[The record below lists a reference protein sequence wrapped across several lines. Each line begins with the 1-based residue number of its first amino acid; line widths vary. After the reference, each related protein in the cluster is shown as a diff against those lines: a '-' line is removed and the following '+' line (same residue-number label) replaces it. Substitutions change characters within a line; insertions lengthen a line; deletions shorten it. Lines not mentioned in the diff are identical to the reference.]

1 MVRMSLPE
9 NLIVAWIWP
18 LVPQDQA
25 PPRLYAS
32 RCSQDCQALST
43 QYQKMQDEFND
54 GGFNQAAIQGIQ
66 VMVSLFSS
74 ARSTPIRSADH
85 SFPTIHCG
93 PHTALVPRH

>member
-1 MVRMSLPE
+1 MDMALS
-9 NLIVAWIWP
+9 
-18 LVPQDQA
+18 
-25 PPRLYAS
+25 PPGARTKHRRGCMYADAS
-32 RCSQDCQALST
+32 QCSQDCQALST

-66 VMVSLFSS
+66 VMISFFSS
-74 ARSTPIRSADH
+74 AQCAPIRSADH